1 MKYIL
6 KNLYNGHSLYLEN
19 NQRLAPPHADL
30 GVIHPDHT
38 ERLRPAFP
46 TPPSS
51 IRKMSNH
58 FLPFQPQSTGPVA
71 LHLRRKGR
79 AMQRERKTTD
89 SGWNYNISSWKPG

>member
-71 LHLRRKGR
+71 LHSRWKGR
-79 AMQRERKTTD
+79 AMQRERKATD
-89 SGWNYNISSWKPG
+89 SGWNYNI